1 MTVRLLEIVEVCISK
16 LADPTAFRPDQKTCI
31 HRIAEKTNTF
41 SPESDQTGLYHS
53 ARWLERQLHLRGI
66 RRFIT
71 DAEAG
76 EAVLDDRRTA
86 FLVLLFIGASASAR
100 RGLRPR
106 PGVR

>member
-31 HRIAEKTNTF
+31 HRIAEKRTHF
-41 SPESDQTGLYHS
+41 SPESDRTGLYRNS
-53 ARWLERQLHLRGI
+53 TRWLERQLHRCGI

-76 EAVLDDRRTA
+76 EAVLDDPRM
-86 FLVLLFIGASASAR
+86 ASAPTK
-100 RGLRPR
+100 RPPSG